1 MPSLVKDPEE
11 IEILVARYLNGE
23 CSESEL
29 NELLIWAVQS
39 KQHQK
44 DLFDI
49 KDIWDAS
56 LPVKQNTQN
65 QLVYFYKSRYEKSKR
80 AYLLLLRGA
89 ASIAALLLIGL
100 LIRVTIYSNDPVY
113 PANLQ
118 VFTVPLGSRSSLLL
132 PDGTEVN
139 LNSGSKL
146 TYSDNFSKENRIV
159 SLTGEAFFHVKSDSE
174 HPFTVQTN
182 DFDIRVNG
190 TQFNLCSYQED
201 RFSTAT
207 LSEGKINL
215 KLNNSDCTQDVK
227 PGDKFVLDR
236 KSNNFTLNAAD
247 VRQETAWKD
256 GEFIFKNISFPDLIK
271 RLERWYDV
279 KLIVNDPRLIKYN
292 YSGRFKNQETIWQVL
307 DALKLTSPIDYQ
319 KTTFREFQLRYKARL
334 IN

>member
-1 MPSLVKDPEE
+1 MKDKEE
-11 IEILVARYLNGE
+11 IENLVARYLNGE

-29 NELLIWAVQS
+29 NELLAWALQS
-39 KQHQK
+39 KEHQK

-56 LPVKQNTQN
+56 LPVNQNTQN
-65 QLVYFYKSRYEKSKR
+65 QLLYFYKSRYEKSKR
-80 AYLLLLRGA
+80 VILLFLRSA

-100 LIRVTIYSNDPVY
+100 LIRVSIHSNDPV
-113 PANLQ
+113 PANRQ
-118 VFTVPLGSRSSLLL
+118 AFNVPLGSRSNVLL

-139 LNSGSKL
+139 LNSGSTL
-146 TYSDNFSKENRIV
+146 TYYDNFSKGNRVV

-190 TQFNLCSYQED
+190 TQFNVCSYRED
-201 RFSTAT
+201 GFSSAT

-215 KLNNSDCTQDVK
+215 KLNNSDRTQDVK
-227 PGDKFVLDR
+227 PGEKFILDR
-236 KSNNFTLNAAD
+236 RSSNFTLSAAD

-279 KLIVNDPRLIKYN
+279 KLVVNDPRLIKYN

-307 DALKLTSPIDYQ
+307 EALKLTSPIDYK
-319 KTTFREFQLRYKARL
+319 KTTFREFQLNYKTRL

>member
-1 MPSLVKDPEE
+1 MKDPEV
-11 IEILVARYLNGE
+11 IENLVARFLNGE

-29 NELLIWAVQS
+29 NELLTWAVQS
-39 KQHQK
+39 NQHQK

-56 LPVKQNTQN
+56 LPVKHNAQN
-65 QLVYFYKSRYEKSKR
+65 QLLYFYKSRYEKSKR
-80 AYLLLLRGA
+80 VLLLFLRGA
-89 ASIAALLLIGL
+89 ASIAALLLIGF
-100 LIRVTIYSNDPVY
+100 LISVTIHSNDPVNQ
-113 PANLQ
+113 ANMQ
-118 VFTVPLGSRSSLLL
+118 VFNVPLGSRSNVLL

-139 LNSGSKL
+139 LNSGSTL
-146 TYSDNFSKENRIV
+146 TYYDNFSKGNRIV
-159 SLTGEAFFHVKSDSE
+159 SLTGEAFFHVKPDSG

-182 DFDIRVNG
+182 DFDILVSG
-190 TQFNLCSYQED
+190 TQFNVCSYRED

-215 KLNNSDCTQDVK
+215 KLNNSDRTQDVK
-227 PGDKFVLDR
+227 PGEKFILDR
-236 KSNNFTLNAAD
+236 TSRNFTLNAAD
-247 VRQETAWKD
+247 VLQETAWKD

-279 KLIVNDPRLIKYN
+279 KLVVNDPRLIKYN

-307 DALKLTSPIDYQ
+307 EALKLTSPIDYN
-319 KTTFREFQLRYKARL
+319 KTTFREFQLSYKTRL

>member
-1 MPSLVKDPEE
+1 MKDPELTE
-11 IEILVARYLNGE
+11 NLVARFLNGE

-29 NELLIWAVQS
+29 NELLAWAMQS
-39 KQHQK
+39 NQHQK
-44 DLFDI
+44 DLLDI

-56 LPVKQNTQN
+56 LPDKQNTQN
-65 QLVYFYKSRYEKSKR
+65 QLLYFYKSRYEKSTR
-80 AYLLLLRGA
+80 AYLLFLRSV

-100 LIRVTIYSNDPVY
+100 LIRLTIYSNDPVN

-118 VFTVPLGSRSSLLL
+118 VFTVPLGSRSNVLLS
-132 PDGTEVN
+132 DGTEVN

-146 TYSDNFSKENRIV
+146 SYSNNFSKENRIV

-190 TQFNLCSYQED
+190 TQFNVCSYRED
-201 RFSTAT
+201 IFSTAT

-215 KLNNSDCTQDVK
+215 KLNHSDRTQDVK
-227 PGDKFVLDR
+227 PGEKFILDR
-236 KSNNFTLNAAD
+236 KSKNFTLNTAD

-279 KLIVNDPRLIKYN
+279 KLVVDDPRLIKYN

-307 DALKLTSPIDYQ
+307 DALKLTSPIDYK
-319 KTTFREFQLRYKARL
+319 KTTFREFQLSYKVKL